1 MVGLGVVCKTLIVED
16 NVTFRQMFKESLGSR
31 FPAMEIEEAPDG
43 RDLFNRIESFHPR
56 IVFMDIRL
64 PGESGLELSKKIK
77 NNYPDV
83 IIVVIT
89 SYDLPEYRQA
99 ARLSKADHFVTKD
112 APTQDFLA
120 LVESILL
127 TQNPS
132 SLQSK
137 GQS

>member
-1 MVGLGVVCKTLIVED
+1 MHKTLIVED
-16 NVTFRQMFKESLGSR
+16 NATFRQMLKEILVTR
-31 FPAMEIEEAPDG
+31 FPNMEIAEEPDG
-43 RDLFNRIESFHPR
+43 GELFSKIDALHPN

-64 PGESGLELSKKIK
+64 PGENGLELAKKIK
-77 NNYPDV
+77 VNHPEIIV
-83 IIVVIT
+83 IILT

-112 APTQDFLA
+112 SPTQDFLA

-127 TQNPS
+127 TKNSPPNR
-132 SLQSK
+132 LK